1 MDNWGCKVFADMNRV
16 LRRALPW
23 IVVTLLL
30 QTAMLFLA
38 AGVTRYRL
46 RQADFIQQT
55 RVETLLDLAE
65 HGVRAHMRPG
75 PSVILPGVE
84 TVFDA
89 LISLPEVAG
98 LRLTDPTGAV
108 LLTVGIPDEVGPP
121 PPGLERFS
129 RSIAEAPDAGALGR
143 GMPRGPGHGRR
154 WTTELRGPDPPF
166 RSLPPGPLLL
176 ELWLDR
182 GQDNYLWQVRRDGWL
197 IALGGLLLA
206 PALVMAGTA
215 FRRQQRL
222 RRDLISAREEVARQT
237 RLAQLGAGLAH
248 EIKNPLG
255 VARGL
260 AQSILDSAPPRSP
273 LAEKAAALMD
283 EADRAARRINLF
295 LRYARPPEPRPEPVN
310 LHELGRALDR
320 LLRDEAERQQVR
332 LTIDLEDWVLADPDL
347 LRRALMNL
355 LLNAFKACRK
365 SGDAVTLRV
374 EPETRDLL
382 TLVVVDT
389 GIGIDPE
396 DLPRVTEPFF
406 GKFESGSGLGLS
418 IVQEIA
424 RSHGWR
430 LELRSTPAQGT
441 EVRLAGM
448 KKVSVP
454 ADQQTEPG
462 EYTKS

>member
-1 MDNWGCKVFADMNRV
+1 
-16 LRRALPW
+16 
-23 IVVTLLL
+23 
-30 QTAMLFLA
+30 
-38 AGVTRYRL
+38 
-46 RQADFIQQT
+46 
-55 RVETLLDLAE
+55 
-65 HGVRAHMRPG
+65 
-75 PSVILPGVE
+75 
-84 TVFDA
+84 
-89 LISLPEVAG
+89 
-98 LRLTDPTGAV
+98 
-108 LLTVGIPDEVGPP
+108 
-121 PPGLERFS
+121 
-129 RSIAEAPDAGALGR
+129 
-143 GMPRGPGHGRR
+143 
-154 WTTELRGPDPPF
+154 
-166 RSLPPGPLLL
+166 
-176 ELWLDR
+176 
-182 GQDNYLWQVRRDGWL
+182 
-197 IALGGLLLA
+197 
-206 PALVMAGTA
+206 
-215 FRRQQRL
+215 
-222 RRDLISAREEVARQT
+222 
-237 RLAQLGAGLAH
+237 
-248 EIKNPLG
+248 
-255 VARGL
+255 
-260 AQSILDSAPPRSP
+260 
-273 LAEKAAALMD
+273 
-283 EADRAARRINLF
+283 
-295 LRYARPPEPRPEPVN
+295 VN